1 MKKLLT
7 VSDLPTLTRSQVRE
21 NYKKYM
27 NPGFATLLGLLDF
40 DKLYVK
46 AEGAYVWDAD
56 GNRYLDFLGGYGSLN
71 IGHNNSHVIEAV
83 RRAETMPNLLQASI
97 NAAAGA
103 LAYNLA
109 QITPGK
115 LQNTFFCNSGAEA
128 VEGALKIARIA
139 TGRPRIISCKSGFH
153 GKTMGS
159 LSVTGREKY
168 QKGFEP
174 LLPACDLV
182 EYGNTAELE
191 EKLKS
196 GDVAAFI
203 VEPIQGEG
211 GIIVPPEGYLKSAQ
225 ELCHRYGA
233 LLIVDEIQT
242 GFGRT
247 GKMFACEHEGVE
259 PDIMCLAKSLGGG
272 IMPVGAFIATGEVWN
287 KAYGG
292 IEKCL
297 LHTSTFGGNTR
308 AMAAGLAT
316 LEFITRENLP
326 ERAAR
331 LGDYLLSGLRR
342 LQEKYALIK
351 EVRGRGLLLGI
362 EFEQPAKGVLA
373 RIAGAV
379 NKISQEYLASM
390 VAGFLLNN
398 HRIIT
403 AYTLNNPNVI
413 RLEPPL
419 IISEEQLDILLNA
432 LEDTFAKNRSFLGFG
447 LASGKTILA
456 GRFGGKDR

>member
-1 MKKLLT
+1 
-7 VSDLPTLTRSQVRE
+7 
-21 NYKKYM
+21 
-27 NPGFATLLGLLDF
+27 
-40 DKLYVK
+40 
-46 AEGAYVWDAD
+46 
-56 GNRYLDFLGGYGSLN
+56 
-71 IGHNNSHVIEAV
+71 
-83 RRAETMPNLLQASI
+83 
-97 NAAAGA
+97 
-103 LAYNLA
+103 
-109 QITPGK
+109 
-115 LQNTFFCNSGAEA
+115 
-128 VEGALKIARIA
+128 
-139 TGRPRIISCKSGFH
+139 
-153 GKTMGS
+153 
-159 LSVTGREKY
+159 
-168 QKGFEP
+168 
-174 LLPACDLV
+174 V